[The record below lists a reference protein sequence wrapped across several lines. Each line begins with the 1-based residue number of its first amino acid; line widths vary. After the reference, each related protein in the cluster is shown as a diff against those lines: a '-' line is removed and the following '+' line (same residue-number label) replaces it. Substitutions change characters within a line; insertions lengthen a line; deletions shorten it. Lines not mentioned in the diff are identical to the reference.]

1 MFVSINNISLKSVLI
16 TLGNTNVIRTLDMR
30 KEEKV
35 YQKLREM
42 SNNVSIITLSVTK
55 LRYPLNLAI
64 K

>member
-1 MFVSINNISLKSVLI
+1 M
-16 TLGNTNVIRTLDMR
+16 LGNTNVIRTLDMR